1 MIILG
6 IDPGY
11 GRTGYAVLR
20 KRSPQRIDLLAYGC
34 IETEKHVAHHL
45 RLAQLEKAIRQLMTA
60 HRPDLLAI
68 EKLFFVKNV
77 TTALRVG
84 EARGVILASAGKRK
98 LPVVEFTP
106 TEIKQA
112 VTGYGNASKTQIQKM
127 VGRLF
132 GLTKAITPDDAADAV
147 AIAWAALHTNPRAL

>member
-45 RLAQLEKAIRQLMTA
+45 RLALLEKAIQQLMA
-60 HRPDLLAI
+60 KHRPDLVAV

-84 EARGVILASAGKRK
+84 EARGVILASAGNRR

-106 TEIKQA
+106 TEIKLA
-112 VTGYGNASKTQIQKM
+112 VTGYGSATKTQIQKM
-127 VGRLF
+127 IGRLF
-132 GLTKAITPDDAADAV
+132 GLTKTITPDDAADAV
-147 AIAWAALHTNPRAL
+147 AVAWAALHTKPHTL